1 MDPASSALPIKGIKS
16 DDIIMNKGM
25 GKVARNLE
33 RENSLDN
40 SKTTT
45 GND

>member
-1 MDPASSALPIKGIKS
+1 
-16 DDIIMNKGM
+16 MNKGM

-45 GND
+45 GNDCSGVAK